1 MGYKIT
7 YYDDKKRSYLRMVIL
22 SMLFF
27 AVFILW
33 TFYSWDEGKAFIL
46 DKVFPVS
53 VEDAE
58 NAIVVMVGNL
68 KSGENFEK
76 FLLFLYYLMG
86 GSCSSATRPLDA
98 QYPASIYYSP

>member
-7 YYDDKKRSYLRMVIL
+7 YFDDKKRSYLRMVIL

-68 KSGENFEK
+68 KSGENLGETI
-76 FLLFLYYLMG
+76 
-86 GSCSSATRPLDA
+86 ATFVQTVFPGA
-98 QYPASIYYSP
+98 GYHMY

>member
-33 TFYSWDEGKAFIL
+33 TFNGWDEGKAFIL
-46 DKVFPVS
+46 DKVFLVS

-68 KSGENFEK
+68 KSGENLGETI
-76 FLLFLYYLMG
+76 
-86 GSCSSATRPLDA
+86 ATFVQTVFPGA
-98 QYPASIYYSP
+98 GYHMY

>member
-7 YYDDKKRSYLRMVIL
+7 YFDDKKRSHLRMVIL

-68 KSGENFEK
+68 KSGENLGETIATFVHTVFPGTGE
-76 FLLFLYYLMG
+76 LM
-86 GSCSSATRPLDA
+86 
-98 QYPASIYYSP
+98 Y